1 MVDGKEKRI
10 NVKSQVNPWEIVD
23 IHFSYKKFKT
33 YEILIEID

>member
-1 MVDGKEKRI
+1 MVDGKETPIDMK
-10 NVKSQVNPWEIVD
+10 NQTNPSEIVD